1 VVSQRF
7 GIMMVIEAP
16 RTRPQNDQMEVTLQD
31 SYLLHVPKLI
41 IQNNGQ
47 QVQKISEF
55 FIDQGLMFDSVVMLT
70 GKDSLIKELLKIEI
84 MSNVTIMS
92 F

>member
-1 VVSQRF
+1 
-7 GIMMVIEAP
+7 MMVIEAP
-16 RTRPQNDQMEVTLQD
+16 RTRPQNDQMEVTFRY
-31 SYLLHVPKLI
+31 SYLLHAPKLI

-47 QVQKISEF
+47 QVQKINGF

-70 GKDSLIKELLKIEI
+70 GNGSLIKELLKTGI